1 MQPSPNESVRE
12 SLFPLDKLP
21 RDMQKLVLAH
31 TATSFAVQSDSKM
44 SFRFPEVSWYNVPY
58 VICYECHLKQRDFNA
73 GPEMLMRVTRSL
85 HPAFQH
91 TNLFLDSD
99 VSLQKTLIAQYK
111 EITIPSISAVGIV
124 RRKHCDAASDFIECV
139 TRVNGVTRV
148 CKTPFWCAI
157 ETGVIQEFR
166 QKLKTCFYMET

>member
-1 MQPSPNESVRE
+1 MHPHAGQTKGLYMHRDALRLVR
-12 SLFPLDKLP
+12 
-21 RDMQKLVLAH
+21 AA
-31 TATSFAVQSDSKM
+31 TAAQFAVDAPCTM
-44 SFRFPEVSWYNVPY
+44 CFRFRGAGWTNVPY
-58 VICYECHLKQRDFNA
+58 VIRYECKLKQRDFNA

-91 TNLFLDSD
+91 ASLFMDSD

-111 EITIPSISAVGIV
+111 EITIPSICAVSIV
-124 RRKHCDAASDFIECV
+124 RREHCDATSDFIECM
-139 TRVNGVTRV
+139 TRVNGVTRA

-166 QKLKTCFYMET
+166 QKLKTCFYMELTLL